1 MKGVRAMLTKKAF
14 TDKRSRFSRF
24 VSRFLAYF
32 VPPQT
37 PTPQIRPLT
46 SADYAPARQILSIA
60 LMLGITV
67 IGAQAQS
74 FQGALRGGVKD
85 KEGQMLPGATL
96 TLTNQAT
103 NVSRTTVANEAGEY
117 VFDKID
123 PGKYKLNANLNGF
136 KKTDLPDVLIE
147 TQQQITLD
155 LTLEVGSVVE
165 TVTITADV
173 PLMET
178 STASTGT
185 VLGKQVLDDLPN
197 SGRNPFMLSAVTP
210 NVIPAGNPT
219 FNRQQDQ
226 SGSSQISLAGGPVR
240 GNNYIID
247 GVPIT
252 DLVNR
257 AVIIPSIEAVQ
268 EVKVQVNTYDAEAG
282 RTGGGFFNTLARS
295 GNNDYHGSLF
305 GFVRPSA
312 LQANNFFNNR
322 NGIAK
327 PNAPYKLYGGS
338 FGGPVKLPWLYNGKD
353 RTFFWAAFE
362 GYRMDTF
369 LSETFNVPTAL
380 ERRGDFSQSA
390 VNLIDPTTGQPFP
403 NKIIPENRRDRVG
416 FNLAQFFPLP
426 NGGGNRYTATSIL
439 SDRADQQTLK
449 FDHEVTKNFRTS
461 AFYAHYGSRE
471 PEADY
476 YKNIANPGGTLLFRN
491 VHALAWNNLIT
502 LSPTTLLSVR
512 YGYNTFNDS
521 PITVSDG
528 FDVASLG
535 FDQSFLKDISFK
547 KFPRIVIAGAA
558 YGSASQAAL
567 GSGAPSNRRYYSH
580 NALVSLSKLVG
591 RHSLKFGADYRR
603 LNADF
608 VAYGQASGQ
617 FFFNNAGTGDAIA
630 NMILGRLDFA
640 NNSTAQIARPLEA
653 FVNYYGG
660 YVHDDFRVNSKL
672 TLNLGLRYEYE
683 QGMQERNNQLTV
695 GFDRNAASPLV
706 VPGMNLRGGL
716 VYAGVNG
723 APTQQTTSVNT
734 KFGPRIGF
742 AFSMNDKTTIRG
754 GYGIFWA
761 PQAFTFSVTGLGALG
776 FSSVS
781 TVASGATLSNP
792 FPNGL
797 VQPSGSSRGLLT
809 NVGTAVDFVDTDRG
823 APYVQQYSLDI
834 QRELP
839 GGVTTTL
846 SYVGSRGTALNMGSI
861 NDSTININQLSP
873 QVMSQYTTAQLT
885 ERVTNPFFGIANA
898 GSLANSATIERR
910 QLLRP
915 FPQFTDILMHG
926 AGGGNSYYNSVTIKA
941 QKRMSKGLSFLTSYT
956 FSKMLDNVFGQA
968 NYFASGVGGA
978 LNTYNLAGEYG
989 LSSFDTPHRFNIS
1002 GSYELPFG
1010 KGKPFLTNAN
1020 GFLDRVVSGW
1030 QLNAIGIFQ
1039 SGFPIAVVQGTNN
1052 TLAYSRL
1059 QRPNLVSGVAIAT
1072 SGSMS
1077 ERIDRGF
1084 LNPAA
1089 FSQAAAG
1096 TFGNAPRTLN
1106 VRGPAPQK
1114 TWDIGLLKTVSIF
1127 ETLKGQFRLEAI
1139 NAFNTPVFRLTNTT
1153 VGSATFGR
1161 ITQQANF
1168 ARVMQISV
1176 RLMW

>member
-1 MKGVRAMLTKKAF
+1 MLTEKYFSDKTSRLTRFFSHLLPTFLRSKKVGNKLGPA
-14 TDKRSRFSRF
+14 
-24 VSRFLAYF
+24 
-32 VPPQT
+32 
-37 PTPQIRPLT
+37 IRPIT
-46 SADYAPARQILSIA
+46 KDYPPARQIIGIA
-60 LMLGITV
+60 LALGLTAIS
-67 IGAQAQS
+67 AQAQS
-74 FQGALRGGVKD
+74 FQGGLRGAVKD
-85 KEGQMLPGATL
+85 KESNVLLGVTL
-96 TLTNQAT
+96 TLTNQET
-103 NVSRTTVANEAGEY
+103 NVTRTTVTNPSGEY
-117 VFDKID
+117 VFERVD
-123 PGKYKLNANLNGF
+123 PGKYKLSANLNGF
-136 KKTDLPDVLIE
+136 KKADRADVLVE
-147 TQQQITLD
+147 TQQQLALD
-155 LTLEVGSVVE
+155 FTLEVGNVVE
-165 TVTITADV
+165 TVIITGDV

-197 SGRNPFMLSAVTP
+197 AGRNPFILSAVTP

-257 AVIIPSIEAVQ
+257 AVVIPSLEAVQ

-295 GNNDYHGSLF
+295 GNNDLHGSLF

-327 PNAPYKLYGGS
+327 PDAPYKLYGGS
-338 FGGPVKLPWLYNGKD
+338 VGGPVKLPWLYNGKD

-369 LSETFNVPTAL
+369 LSESFNVPTAL
-380 ERRGDFSQSA
+380 ERKGDFSQSA
-390 VNLIDPTTGQPFP
+390 FTVTDPLTGQPFP
-403 NKIIPENRRDRVG
+403 NKIIPENRRDKAG
-416 FNLAQFFPLP
+416 YNLAQYFPLP
-426 NGGGNRYTATSIL
+426 NGTGNKYTATSTL

-449 FDHEVTKNFRTS
+449 FDHEVTKNYKTS

-502 LSPTTLLSVR
+502 LSPTTLLSLR

-535 FDQSFLKDISFK
+535 FDQSFTKDIIWK
-547 KFPRIVIAGAA
+547 KFPRISIAGAA
-558 YGSASQAAL
+558 YGSSSQAAL
-567 GSGAPSNRRYYSH
+567 GSGAPSQRRYYSH
-580 NALVSLSKLVG
+580 NGMASLSKLMG

-608 VAYGQASGQ
+608 ISYGQASGQ
-617 FFFNNAGTGDAIA
+617 FFINNAGTGDAIA
-630 NMILGRLDFA
+630 NLILGRLDFT
-640 NNSTAQIARPLEA
+640 NNSTAQIAKPLAA
-653 FVNYYGG
+653 FVNYYAG
-660 YVHDDFRVNSKL
+660 YAHDDFRISSKL
-672 TLNLGLRYEYE
+672 TVNVGLRYEYE
-683 QGMQERNNQLTV
+683 QGIQEANNQLTV
-695 GFDRNAASPLV
+695 GFDRNATSPLV
-706 VPGMNLRGGL
+706 VPGMTLKGGL
-716 VYAGVNG
+716 IYAGVNG
-723 APTQQTTSVNT
+723 APTQQSTPV
-734 KFGPRIGF
+734 KAKLGPRVGF
-742 AFSMNDKTTIRG
+742 AYSMNDKTTIRG

-761 PQAFTFSVTGLGALG
+761 PQVFTFSVTGLGALG

-797 VQPSGSSRGLLT
+797 TQPTGSSRGLLT
-809 NVGTAVDFVDTDRG
+809 NVGTAVDFVDPDRK

-839 GGVTTTL
+839 GGITTTI
-846 SYVGSRGTALNMGSI
+846 SYVGSRGTSLNLGSI
-861 NDSTININQLSP
+861 NDSTINLNQLTP
-873 QVMSQYTTAQLT
+873 QVLSQYTPTQLS
-885 ERVTNPFFGIANA
+885 EKVANPFFGIAAA
-898 GSLANSATIERR
+898 GSLASSSTIERR

-941 QKRMSKGLSFLTSYT
+941 QKRMSKGASFLTSYT
-956 FSKMLDNVFGQA
+956 FSKMLDNVFGQS
-968 NYFASGVGGA
+968 NFYGNIGSGA

-1010 KGKPFLTNAN
+1010 KGKKLLNDKA
-1020 GFLDRVVSGW
+1020 FLDRVVGGW
-1030 QLNAIGIFQ
+1030 QINAIGIYQ
-1039 SGFPIAVVQGTNN
+1039 SGFPITITQSTNN
-1052 TLAYSRL
+1052 TLAFSRL
-1059 QRPNLVSGVAIAT
+1059 QRPNVVAGIDPAT
-1072 SGSMS
+1072 SGSVTA
-1077 ERIDRGF
+1077 RIDGF

-1089 FSQAAAG
+1089 FSTAAAG
-1096 TFGNAPRTLN
+1096 TFGNLSRTIG

-1114 TWDIGLLKTVSIF
+1114 SWDIGLLKTVSIF
-1127 ETLKGQFRLEAI
+1127 ESLKGQFRLEAI
-1139 NAFNTPVFRLTNTT
+1139 NAFNTPIFRLTNTT
-1153 VGSATFGR
+1153 FGSSNFGK
-1161 ITQQANF
+1161 ITSQANF
-1168 ARVMQISV
+1168 ARVMQISL

>member
-1 MKGVRAMLTKKAF
+1 MLTKKAF
-14 TDKRSRFSRF
+14 TDKSSLFAQLFSKI
-24 VSRFLAYF
+24 SANFLRLKTSWAK
-32 VPPQT
+32 PSPA
-37 PTPQIRPLT
+37 IRPI
-46 SADYAPARQILSIA
+46 APPDYPPARQILGILFA
-60 LMLGITV
+60 LSVTV
-67 IGAQAQS
+67 IGVQAQS
-74 FQGALRGGVKD
+74 FQGGMRGTVKD
-85 KEGQMLPGATL
+85 KENNILLGATL
-96 TLTNQAT
+96 TLTNQET
-103 NVSRTTVANEAGEY
+103 NTSRTTVTNELGEY
-117 VFDKID
+117 VFERVD
-123 PGKYKLNANLNGF
+123 PGKYKLSANLNGF
-136 KKTDLPDVLIE
+136 KKADRNDVLVE
-147 TQQQITLD
+147 TQQQLALD
-155 LTLEVGSVVE
+155 FTLEVGNVVE
-165 TVTITADV
+165 TVIITGDV

-178 STASTGT
+178 TTASTGT

-197 SGRNPFMLSAVTP
+197 SGRNPFILSAVTP

-257 AVIIPSIEAVQ
+257 AVVIPSIEAVQ
-268 EVKVQVNTYDAEAG
+268 EVKIQVNTYDAEAG

-295 GNNDYHGSLF
+295 GNNDFHGSLF

-338 FGGPVKLPWLYNGKD
+338 VGGPVKLPWLYNGQD

-369 LSETFNVPTAL
+369 LSESFNVPTAL
-380 ERRGDFSQSA
+380 ERKGDFSQSA
-390 VNLIDPTTGQPFP
+390 FTVTDPLTGQPFV
-403 NKIIPENRRDRVG
+403 NKIIPDNRRDKVG
-416 FNLAQFFPLP
+416 YNLAQYFPLP
-426 NGGGNRYTATSIL
+426 NGGGNRYTATSTL

-449 FDHEVTKNFRTS
+449 VDHEVTKNFKTS

-476 YKNIANPGGTLLFRN
+476 YQNIANPGGTLLFRN

-502 LSPTTLLSVR
+502 LSPTTLLSLR

-528 FDVASLG
+528 FDVAGLG
-535 FDQSFLKDISFK
+535 FDPSFTKDIIWK
-547 KFPRIVIAGAA
+547 KFPRIIIAGAA

-567 GSGAPSNRRYYSH
+567 GSGAPSERRYYSH
-580 NALVSLSKLVG
+580 NGMASLSKLVG

-617 FFFNNAGTGDAIA
+617 FYFNSAGTGDAIA
-630 NMILGRLDFA
+630 NLILGRLDFA
-640 NNSTAQIARPLEA
+640 NNSSAQIAKPLAA
-653 FVNYYGG
+653 FVNYSGA
-660 YVHDDFRVNSKL
+660 YVHDDFRVSSKL
-672 TLNLGLRYEYE
+672 TVNLGLRYEYE
-683 QGMQERNNQLTV
+683 QGLQEASNQLTV
-695 GFDRNAASPLV
+695 GFDRNATSPLV
-706 VPGMNLRGGL
+706 VPGMNLKGGL
-716 VYAGVNG
+716 IYAGVNG
-723 APTQQTTSVNT
+723 APTQQSTPVKT

-742 AFSMNDKTTIRG
+742 AYSLNDKTTIRG

-761 PQAFTFSVTGLGALG
+761 PQVFTFSVTGIGALG

-781 TVASGATLSNP
+781 TVSSGATLSNP

-797 VQPSGSSRGLLT
+797 TQPSGSSRGLLT
-809 NVGTAVDFVDTDRG
+809 NVGSVVDFVDADRG

-834 QRELP
+834 QREMP
-839 GGVTTTL
+839 GGITTTL
-846 SYVGSRGTALNMGSI
+846 SYVGSRGTALNIGSI
-861 NDSTININQLSP
+861 NDSTVNLNQLSP
-873 QVMSQYTTAQLT
+873 QVLSQYTTAQLT
-885 ERVTNPFFGIANA
+885 ERVANPFFGIAAA
-898 GSLANSATIERR
+898 GSLANSSTIERR

-941 QKRMSKGLSFLTSYT
+941 QKRMSRGVSFLTSYT

-968 NYFASGVGGA
+968 NYYASGVGGA

-1010 KGKPFLTNAN
+1010 KGKKFFSSAN
-1020 GFLDRVVSGW
+1020 GFTDRVVGGW
-1030 QLNAIGIFQ
+1030 QLNAIGIYQ

-1059 QRPNLVSGVAIAT
+1059 QRPNLVSGVSIAT
-1072 SGSMS
+1072 SGDMS
-1077 ERIDRGF
+1077 SRLDGY

-1089 FSQAAAG
+1089 FTTAAAG
-1096 TFGNAPRTLN
+1096 TFGNAPRTLG
-1106 VRGPAPQK
+1106 VRGPSPQK
-1114 TWDIGLLKTVSIF
+1114 TWDIGLLKNVAIF
-1127 ETLKGQFRLEAI
+1127 ETLKGQFRVEAI
-1139 NAFNTPVFRLTNTT
+1139 NAFNTPIFRLTNTT
-1153 VGSATFGR
+1153 FGSSTFGK
-1161 ITQQANF
+1161 ITSQANF
-1168 ARVMQISV
+1168 ARVIQLSV